1 MQIILKKFA
10 LTVVRLP
17 LTLLLKTSTDDEF
30 LISMGIKLQTFDSQ
44 CLNEFKPI
52 SVVVTLFLRKSVCDL
67 KL

>member
-44 CLNEFKPI
+44 CLNEFNQ
-52 SVVVTLFLRKSVCDL
+52 FLWW
-67 KL
+67 